1 VTETFSSPEALGKA
15 QQEVA
20 EYRRFQK
27 LSEELVALNEKI
39 CKLRPVEEGPGGWSV
54 QEKKRL
60 LRSIRR
66 LRGKSA
72 AG

>member
-1 VTETFSSPEALGKA
+1 VTETFPSPAAFEKA

-27 LSEELVALNEKI
+27 LSEDLVALNEKI
-39 CKLRPVEEGPGGWSV
+39 CKLRPVSERAGGWSA

-60 LRSIRR
+60 LQSIKKS
-66 LRGKSA
+66 RGKSA
-72 AG
+72 VG